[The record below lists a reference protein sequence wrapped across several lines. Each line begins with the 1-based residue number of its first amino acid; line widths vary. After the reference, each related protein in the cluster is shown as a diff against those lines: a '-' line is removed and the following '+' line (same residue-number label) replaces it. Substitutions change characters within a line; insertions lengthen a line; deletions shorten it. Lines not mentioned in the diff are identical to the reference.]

1 MSSSGRAARKPR
13 NVVRLSDARSLR
25 SQEALRA
32 ALLRLIEA
40 KPFVE
45 ISLRDIAA
53 EAGVSYPTVFKHF
66 ASKEAL
72 FEDLA
77 REEIS
82 DFFQQTLTDD
92 ARAPDWRP
100 GEQMRLY
107 VSERRGLWRTLLTAG
122 AVEAM
127 RSEFLRIGREKASAR
142 PVLPHGFPV
151 DMVSGVVVSGLFEII
166 AWWLAQGEDGESADV
181 ATMLETLVL
190 EPVLGVPPGFFTSR
204 KLRS

>member
-1 MSSSGRAARKPR
+1 M
-13 NVVRLSDARSLR
+13 VRLSDARSLR

-32 ALLRLIEA
+32 ALLRLIEV
-40 KPFVE
+40 KPFAEV
-45 ISLRDIAA
+45 SLKDITA
-53 EAGVSYPTVFKHF
+53 EAGVSYPTFFKHF

-77 REEIS
+77 RQEIS
-82 DFFQQTLTDD
+82 DFFQRTLTDE
-92 ARAPDWRP
+92 AGAPDWRP

-127 RSEFLRIGREKASAR
+127 RSEFLRIGRERASVR

-151 DMVSGVVVSGLFEII
+151 DMVSGVVISGLFEII
-166 AWWLAQGEDGESADV
+166 AWWLAQGEDAEQADV

-204 KLRS
+204 KPRS